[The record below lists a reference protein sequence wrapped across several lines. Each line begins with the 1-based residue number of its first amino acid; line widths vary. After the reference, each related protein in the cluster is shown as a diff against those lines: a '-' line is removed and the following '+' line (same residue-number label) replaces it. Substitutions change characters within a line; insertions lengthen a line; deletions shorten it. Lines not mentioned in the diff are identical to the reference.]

1 MSELRHVQQNFL
13 KTHPSGIG
21 ARQLLGPILTLVL
34 SLGLVLVLARATAAQ
49 MGSTGQHGP
58 FSPPTGQRA
67 GGGLDDAGNG
77 DPTEAARRMRALN
90 TMRQK
95 ALVSD
100 TDKLLKLANELNAEI
115 SANPETLSPE
125 QLRKLATIEKLAHSV
140 KEKMTT
146 PVAGNPMYEPPLPP
160 PMMR

>member
-1 MSELRHVQQNFL
+1 MSELRHVPQKFL
-13 KTHPSGIG
+13 KTCPAGLR
-21 ARQLLGPILTLVL
+21 ARLMLGSMLVL
-34 SLGLVLVLARATAAQ
+34 SLGLALVLVKAGAAQ

-58 FSPPTGQRA
+58 FSQPTGQRV
-67 GGGLDDAGNG
+67 GGGLDDVESG

-115 SANPETLSPE
+115 SANPEALTPE

-140 KEKMTT
+140 KEKMST
-146 PVAGNPMYEPPLPP
+146 PVSGNPVYQPPPPP

>member
-1 MSELRHVQQNFL
+1 MSELRHVPQNFL
-13 KTHPSGIG
+13 KTCPAGLG
-21 ARQLLGPILTLVL
+21 ARRVPGPMLILAL
-34 SLGLVLVLARATAAQ
+34 SLGLVLALAKAGAAQ
-49 MGSTGQHGP
+49 MGSTGQHDP
-58 FSPPTGQRA
+58 FSQPNGQRV
-67 GGGLDDAGNG
+67 GDGLDDVGSG
-77 DPTEAARRMRALN
+77 DPAEAARRMRALN

-115 SANPETLSPE
+115 SVNPESLTLE

-140 KEKMTT
+140 KEKMST
-146 PVAGNPMYEPPLPP
+146 PVAGNPMYQLPPP